1 MYWNQLTTLSQL
13 SDLLSISETQPV
25 LIFKHSTRC
34 SISSSALDRIERKW
48 NDASDTAVVQPWYL
62 DLIAYREISN
72 QIAVDYQVEHQS
84 PQVLLI
90 HNRNCVYSATHYDI
104 NYADV
109 MDEVEKIKRS

>member
-13 SDLLSISETQPV
+13 SDLLSISENTPV

-34 SISSSALDRIERKW
+34 SISSAALDRVQRKW
-48 NDASDTAVVQPWYL
+48 NDAKDTAVVQPWYL

-72 QIAVDYQVEHQS
+72 QIAADYEVEHQS

-90 HNRNCVYSATHYDI
+90 HNRNCVYAATHYDI
-104 NYADV
+104 NYADI
-109 MDEVEKIKRS
+109 MDEVAKFTNS

>member
-13 SDLLSISETQPV
+13 TDLISISENQPV

-34 SISSSALDRIERKW
+34 SISTAALDRVQRKW
-48 NDASDTAVVQPWYL
+48 NDATDTAAVQPWYL

-72 QIAVDYQVEHQS
+72 QIAVDYEVEHQS

-90 HNRNCVYSATHYDI
+90 HNRNCVFTATHYDI
-104 NYADV
+104 NYADI
-109 MDEVEKIKRS
+109 MDEVAKFTNS